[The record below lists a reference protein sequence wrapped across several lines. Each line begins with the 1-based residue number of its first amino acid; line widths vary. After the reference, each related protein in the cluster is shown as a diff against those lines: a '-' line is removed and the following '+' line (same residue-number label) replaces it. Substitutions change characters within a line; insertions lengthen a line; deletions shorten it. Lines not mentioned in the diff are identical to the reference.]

1 MLENEYQSRLIRR
14 IKHML
19 PGSMIL
25 KNDSGYLQGI
35 PDLTVFYKSRWATL
49 EVKVSARAAADR
61 AKEINTI
68 KKARDEAWNSTNRA
82 IDTHKKL
89 VESTINDENKHFA
102 KAAKNVSKYYADQA
116 TEKLKK
122 YKSSRNAAK
131 AAAKAAANAKRSW

>member
-49 EVKVSARAAADR
+49 EVKVSANTKHQPNQDYYVERMN
-61 AKEINTI
+61 KMSYSSFIYPEIE
-68 KKARDEAWNSTNRA
+68 DE
-82 IDTHKKL
+82 IL
-89 VESTINDENKHFA
+89 DELIIFLTK
-102 KAAKNVSKYYADQA
+102 
-116 TEKLKK
+116 
-122 YKSSRNAAK
+122 
-131 AAAKAAANAKRSW
+131 

>member
-49 EVKVSARAAADR
+49 EVSD
-61 AKEINTI
+61 
-68 KKARDEAWNSTNRA
+68 
-82 IDTHKKL
+82 
-89 VESTINDENKHFA
+89 
-102 KAAKNVSKYYADQA
+102 
-116 TEKLKK
+116 
-122 YKSSRNAAK
+122 
-131 AAAKAAANAKRSW
+131 